1 VSEFVNN
8 HRTFQQ
14 VLCLLICV
22 CAWRGP
28 VPVLHDHDDVRSSE
42 LQIRHAETFHDNQQ
56 LDAIVGLHWHL
67 GFPEDITGEKCPARD
82 ETTPELPL
90 FACTTVASSCEV
102 SAAASLQSE
111 LNALTA
117 LSATYGI
124 TVSAD
129 TSLSSRNANEPCA
142 FLQTLLSE
150 LPLSAVTGVCLV

>member
-28 VPVLHDHDDVRSSE
+28 VPVLHDHDAVRSSE
-42 LQIRHAETFHDNQQ
+42 QQIRHAQTFHDGHQ
-56 LDAIVGLHWHL
+56 LEAIVGLHWHL

-82 ETTPELPL
+82 EATPELPL
-90 FACTTVASSCEV
+90 FACTTAASSCEV
-102 SAAASLQSE
+102 SAAASLQ
-111 LNALTA
+111 LTA
-117 LSATYGI
+117 LSATYAI
-124 TVSAD
+124 TVSAN

-142 FLQTLLSE
+142 FLETFLSE